1 LPQFGDFDPSQE
13 GPQLPP
19 DVPDRGTWIAVSA
32 IAQIILGL
40 LVLLMVPLGI
50 AGQLLGARMTGE
62 SFSTAKLAGLL
73 IGSLLYLL
81 VGAVMIACGIGA
93 VRRRRWA
100 RAVALVYSTIWLLV
114 GLVGLVWLG
123 LIMPALLKVLP
134 AQGGTQLPAAARM
147 AIVVVSLAV
156 GAVFYVALPAVI
168 VFFYSRPSVRAN
180 FDCFDPGPAW
190 TDACP
195 LPVLGFSAFMF
206 LAALGTLGTAVTGTA
221 FCFGQ
226 VVGGLPAV
234 ALTLASSGLAGV
246 LAWGLFRMR
255 PAAWWGTLGWVLF
268 WFSSWISSVAL
279 LTAEEFYA
287 AMGSGE
293 TERQAAQMLAGNW
306 GALPWLIA
314 ATGAAVV
321 GYLLWLRRYFAVRTD
336 AGRRAV

>member
-1 LPQFGDFDPSQE
+1 
-13 GPQLPP
+13 
-19 DVPDRGTWIAVSA
+19 
-32 IAQIILGL
+32 
-40 LVLLMVPLGI
+40 
-50 AGQLLGARMTGE
+50 
-62 SFSTAKLAGLL
+62 
-73 IGSLLYLL
+73 
-81 VGAVMIACGIGA
+81 
-93 VRRRRWA
+93 
-100 RAVALVYSTIWLLV
+100 VALVYSTIWLLV

-123 LIMPALLKVLP
+123 LIMPALLKVPP

-180 FDCFDPGPAW
+180 FECFDPGPAW

-287 AMGSGE
+287 AMRSG
-293 TERQAAQMLAGNW
+293 R
-306 GALPWLIA
+306 P
-314 ATGAAVV
+314 
-321 GYLLWLRRYFAVRTD
+321 D
-336 AGRRAV
+336 AGRQLGGTALADRGHRGRRGRLPAVAPAVLRGAHGRRPTRGLSVLAGSGGNRLEFRGRRGS